1 MDRVDR
7 VTDSISFCVRGEPK
21 GKGRPR
27 FTRSG
32 HAYTPKDTIGYENR
46 IRQAYHTAG
55 NPMMMG
61 DIGMEIKAYYG
72 IPKSRSNR
80 IKAEMAEGKI
90 RPTKKPDADNVIK
103 VIADALNGIAYHDDS
118 QIVEVQLEKWYADE
132 PRIEVMLSTIAGKEE
147 V

>member
-7 VTDSISFCVRGEPK
+7 VDSISFCVHGEPK

-27 FTRSG
+27 FTKSG
-32 HAYTPKDTIGYENR
+32 HAYTPKDTIDYENR
-46 IRQAYHTAG
+46 IRQAYRMADA
-55 NPMMMG
+55 PMLTG
-61 DIGMEIKAYYG
+61 DIGMAIRAYYG

-80 IKAEMAEGKI
+80 IKAEMAEGSI

-118 QIVEVQLEKWYADE
+118 QIVEVHLEKWYADE
-132 PRIEVMLSTIAGKEE
+132 PRIEVMLSMIAGKEE
-147 V
+147 A

>member
-1 MDRVDR
+1 MI
-7 VTDSISFCVRGEPK
+7 DSISFCVMGEPK

-32 HAYTPKDTIGYENR
+32 HAYTPKDTIEYENR
-46 IRQAYHTAG
+46 IRQAYRMADA
-55 NPMMMG
+55 PMLTG
-61 DIGMEIKAYYG
+61 SIGIGIKAYYG

-118 QIVEVQLEKWYADE
+118 QIVEAHLEKWYADE
-132 PRIEVMLSTIAGKEE
+132 PRIEVMLSTIAGKEDI
-147 V
+147 